1 MQAVEG
7 QSFREDED
15 HADVEL
21 GLLRVGPDAV
31 VTDDAVEEA
40 VGLMP
45 VEMMRP

>member
-21 GLLRVGPDAV
+21 GLLRVGPDAG
-31 VTDDAVEEA
+31 VTVEEA